1 MKGGRLTLNVLK
13 DRFGVCRLGI
23 EEGLPEWIKNSD
35 FISLTWTPEELS
47 IVCEVNCIPE
57 DTETEKPWRC
67 LKIKGP
73 LDFGLTGILA
83 GLSQVLAEAGIEIF
97 AISTYNTDY
106 ILVREKELEHAIKV
120 LSGAGYNFQ
129 D

>member
-1 MKGGRLTLNVLK
+1 MKSSRLILYVLK
-13 DRFGVCRLGI
+13 DRFGICKLGK
-23 EEGLPEWIKNSD
+23 EEGLPEWVKKSD

-57 DTETEKPWRC
+57 NIKVEKPWKC
-67 LKIKGP
+67 LKVKGP

-83 GLSQVLAEAGIEIF
+83 ELSQVLAEAGIEIF

-106 ILVREKELEHAIKV
+106 IFIKEKELEHSIKV
-120 LSGAGYNFQ
+120 LSRAGYNFQ

>member
-1 MKGGRLTLNVLK
+1 MKACKLTLNVLK
-13 DRFGVCRLGI
+13 DRFGICKLGK
-23 EEGLPEWIKNSD
+23 EGGVPEWIKKSD

-57 DTETEKPWRC
+57 DIKTEKPWKC
-67 LKIKGP
+67 LKVKGP

-83 GLSQVLAEAGIEIF
+83 GLSQVLAEDGIEIF
-97 AISTYNTDY
+97 VISTYNTDY
-106 ILVREKELEHAIKV
+106 ILVREKELEHSIKV
-120 LSGAGYNFQ
+120 LSRAGYNFQ